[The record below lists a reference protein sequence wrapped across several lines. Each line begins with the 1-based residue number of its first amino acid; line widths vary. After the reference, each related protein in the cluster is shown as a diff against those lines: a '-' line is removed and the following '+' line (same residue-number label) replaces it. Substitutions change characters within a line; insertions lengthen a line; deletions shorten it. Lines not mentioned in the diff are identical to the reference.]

1 MGSKTRLTGQENA
14 ARRLCVAVTAVGSG
28 IAQTVIDGLRACP
41 FPVRIVG
48 FERSGRVKGL
58 FECDVAHRLPSASDA
73 TYAERLTSLCR
84 EGGVELLIPGSDPEL
99 PKIAEAAP
107 ELERDGCR
115 VLSSSPECIRIC
127 QDKKALHDFLVER
140 DAPFFSTWLA
150 RDVVLQPDVI
160 PYPAILKPRWGSG
173 SVGVQILA
181 TVSDWDVVKM
191 RHSMDSLDG
200 LVVQPLGRPAAWNDA
215 TWQQALDE
223 RRFQRQDQLAVQLFV
238 AESGEIIG
246 RMSWLATLKRGVVT
260 AIEIIDEPEIWR
272 AVERVG
278 YAVCSLGVRGPL
290 NIQGIWAGEQTRFFE
305 VNPRFSG
312 STGARA
318 LLGYREVEAA
328 VRHFGLAEPEE
339 DVRKILGPPRRCV
352 GLRQMTERVV
362 PESWVQRFEKTGCL
376 SWPRPLQRILITGG
390 SGYLGQEIICA
401 LLDSHPR
408 VEIVVPV
415 RDRERMEQHWEG
427 RSGRDRLHLLDW
439 EELEELSSNAMADVL
454 IHAAAVRPPVA
465 ENPSSLFVEN
475 LRLTRIALRAA
486 HQLSIPLFVFVSSH
500 AVYEGER
507 PPWTEDTP
515 VKPQSPYA
523 YSKVAC
529 EELVRGLQGHGIRY
543 AILRMASLYGLAE
556 RMQCERVAHRFAE
569 RAARGLALEVHG
581 DGRQT
586 IDLVHVK
593 DGAHAVCSLL
603 QGSDRVWNRT
613 YNIASDNPVE
623 IIELAKVCC
632 SIAKGARG
640 MQVPIERL
648 NVSEVPR
655 SYGSSNRLAR
665 DFLGWS
671 QKTPLTAGLEE
682 VMTHIWEGQANY

>member
-1 MGSKTRLTGQENA
+1 
-14 ARRLCVAVTAVGSG
+14 
-28 IAQTVIDGLRACP
+28 
-41 FPVRIVG
+41 
-48 FERSGRVKGL
+48 
-58 FECDVAHRLPSASDA
+58 
-73 TYAERLTSLCR
+73 
-84 EGGVELLIPGSDPEL
+84 
-99 PKIAEAAP
+99 
-107 ELERDGCR
+107 
-115 VLSSSPECIRIC
+115 
-127 QDKKALHDFLVER
+127 
-140 DAPFFSTWLA
+140 
-150 RDVVLQPDVI
+150 
-160 PYPAILKPRWGSG
+160 
-173 SVGVQILA
+173 
-181 TVSDWDVVKM
+181 
-191 RHSMDSLDG
+191 
-200 LVVQPLGRPAAWNDA
+200 
-215 TWQQALDE
+215 
-223 RRFQRQDQLAVQLFV
+223 
-238 AESGEIIG
+238 
-246 RMSWLATLKRGVVT
+246 MS
-260 AIEIIDEPEIWR
+260 
-272 AVERVG
+272 
-278 YAVCSLGVRGPL
+278 
-290 NIQGIWAGEQTRFFE
+290 
-305 VNPRFSG
+305 
-312 STGARA
+312 
-318 LLGYREVEAA
+318 
-328 VRHFGLAEPEE
+328 
-339 DVRKILGPPRRCV
+339 
-352 GLRQMTERVV
+352 ERVV

-376 SWPRPLQRILITGG
+376 SWPWPLQRILITGG
-390 SGYLGQEIICA
+390 SGYLGQEIIRA

-408 VEIVVPV
+408 VEIVVPI
-415 RDRERMEQHWEG
+415 RDRERMEHHWEG

-439 EELEELSSNAMADVL
+439 EELEGLSPNVMADVL

-543 AILRMASLYGLAE
+543 AILRMAGLYGLAE
-556 RMQCERVAHRFAE
+556 HMECERVAHRFAE
-569 RAARGLALEVHG
+569 RAARGLALEVYG

-593 DGAHAVCSLL
+593 DGAHAICSLL

-623 IIELAKVCC
+623 IIELAEVCC

-655 SYGSSNRLAR
+655 GSYGSSNRLAR

-671 QKTPLTAGLEE
+671 QKTSLTAGIEE